1 MYISSGTMNRRNLL
15 LGLGTAAT
23 LSGAASVTG
32 ATFADSVTPTEADF
46 RVIAEANVAVNGVA
60 NPTDG
65 GVDNTTSQGFVDA
78 GNASNGGGVNF
89 TDIGTGDVDTLPV
102 VHADG
107 STDSNDLTVT
117 LAFETDNARI
127 LSPVLELDNTGDT
140 SVDVGVYFTDE
151 TGSSGFGTDVTEDG
165 TSDNTVITPTD
176 VVETIQIV
184 DSGDNQIS
192 PDTVTNGTPDDSTQ
206 TVPNT
211 VTVGP
216 GTTEN
221 LGIQITDN
229 ADFDTSVQN
238 VASGGTPF
246 SGGVSDLDLIDAISI
261 GNDPNT
267 T

>member
-1 MYISSGTMNRRNLL
+1 MNRRNLL

-65 GVDNTTSQGFVDA
+65 GVDNTTSQGFVDT
-78 GNASNGGGVNF
+78 GNASNDGGVNF
-89 TDIGTGDVDTLPV
+89 TEINASDVDTLPV

-107 STDSNDLTVT
+107 TTDNNDLTVT
-117 LAFETDNARI
+117 LAFETDDATT
-127 LSPVLELDNTGDT
+127 LSPVLEIDNTGDT
-140 SVDVGVYFTDE
+140 SVDVGVYFTDQN
-151 TGSSGFGTDVTEDG
+151 GGSGFGADVTEDG

-184 DSGDNQIS
+184 DSNGTQIS
-192 PDTVTNGTPDDSTQ
+192 PDTVTNGTPDETTQ

-211 VTVGP
+211 VTVDS

-229 ADFDTSVQN
+229 ADFDTSVTN

-246 SGGVSDLDLIDAISI
+246 SGGVDDIDLIDAISI
-261 GNDPNT
+261 GSGPNT

>member
-1 MYISSGTMNRRNLL
+1 MYGSGTMNRRNLL

-65 GVDNTTSQGFVDA
+65 GVDNTSQGFVDT
-78 GNASNGGGVNF
+78 GNASNDGGVNF
-89 TDIGTGDVDTLPV
+89 TEIGSQDVDTLPV

-107 STDSNDLTVT
+107 TTDNDDLTVT
-117 LAFETDNARI
+117 LAFETEDATT
-127 LSPVLELDNTGDT
+127 LSPVLEIDNTGDT

-151 TGSSGFGTDVTEDG
+151 TGSSGFGADVTEDG
-165 TSDNTVITPTD
+165 TTNTDVITPTD
-176 VVETIQIV
+176 VVETIQVV
-184 DSGDNQIS
+184 DSNGTQIS
-192 PDTVTNGTPDDSTQ
+192 PDTVDNSTPDETTQ

-216 GTTEN
+216 GTTED

-229 ADFDTSVQN
+229 ADFDSSVES

-246 SGGVSDLDLIDAISI
+246 SGGVDDIDLIDAISI
-261 GNDPNT
+261 GNNPNT

>member
-1 MYISSGTMNRRNLL
+1 MHISSGTMNRRNLL

-32 ATFADSVTPTEADF
+32 ATFADSVTPAEADF

-65 GVDNTTSQGFVDA
+65 GVDNTSQGFVDT
-78 GNASNGGGVNF
+78 GNATSGGGVNF

-107 STDSNDLTVT
+107 TTDNNDLTVT

-140 SVDVGVYFTDE
+140 SVDVGVYFTDG
-151 TGSSGFGTDVTEDG
+151 TGSSGFGTDVDESG

-184 DSGDNQIS
+184 DSGGNQIS
-192 PDTVTNGTPDDSTQ
+192 PDTVTNDTPDETTQ

-211 VTVGP
+211 VTVGA
-216 GTTEN
+216 GNTEN
-221 LGIQITDN
+221 LGIQIADN

-261 GNDPNT
+261 GNNPNT

>member
-1 MYISSGTMNRRNLL
+1 MYGSGTMNRRNLL

-60 NPTDG
+60 NTNDG
-65 GVDNTTSQGFVDA
+65 GVDNTSESFVNS
-78 GNASNGGGVNF
+78 GNASNDGGVNF
-89 TDIGTGDVDTLPV
+89 TEIGSQDVDTLPV

-107 STDSNDLTVT
+107 TTDNDDLTVT
-117 LAFETDNARI
+117 LAFETDDATT

-151 TGSSGFGTDVTEDG
+151 NGDSGFGADVTEDG
-165 TSDNTVITPTD
+165 TADTSVITPTD

-184 DSGDNQIS
+184 DSGGRPIS
-192 PDTVTNGTPDDSTQ
+192 PDTVDNATPDETTQ

-211 VTVGP
+211 VTVGA
-216 GTTEN
+216 GGSES

-229 ADFDTSVQN
+229 GDFDSSVQN
-238 VASGGTPF
+238 VASSGTPF
-246 SGGVSDLDLIDAISI
+246 SGGVDDIDLIDAISI
-261 GNDPNT
+261 GSNPNT